1 MLVAATV
8 AALVWANSPWDG
20 GYASFWA
27 TNVPLEIGPYRFEED
42 LVHVVNDVLMAIFFF
57 VVGME
62 IKREL
67 VDRRASRPS
76 IRRPPRH
83 CGAGGHDRAGGDLRR
98 IQRGR

>member
-8 AALVWANSPWDG
+8 AALVWANSPWDA

-42 LVHVVNDVLMAIFFF
+42 LVHVVNDALMAIFFF

-62 IKREL
+62 INASSSSASFAT
-67 VDRRASRPS
+67 VDPSAS
-76 IRRPPRH
+76 PP
-83 CGAGGHDRAGGDLRR
+83 LRR
-98 IQRGR
+98 WGA